1 MGLLDKLF
9 GKKEQPEFKKVDR
22 EILSLENQNGRLE
35 NPTREDLTDY
45 LNCLFDE
52 DDQFV
57 TLTLAKAK
65 DGVRFVQATFAGAK
79 LIVQLGL
86 EENNKTHLVEKVC
99 DTGKECADIFYQ
111 FYDFGIIDRVAE
123 YTPVQF

>member
-1 MGLLDKLF
+1 MGLFNKLF
-9 GKKEQPEFKKVDR
+9 GKKEQMEFKKVDG
-22 EILSLENQNGRLE
+22 EVLTLENQNGSLE
-35 NPTREDLTDY
+35 NPTREDLKDY

-52 DDQFV
+52 DDQFI

-65 DGVRFVQATFAGAK
+65 AGVRFVQATFAGTK

-99 DTGKECADIFYQ
+99 DRSKECVDIFYQ
-111 FYDFGIIDRVAE
+111 FYDFGTVENISE
-123 YTPVQF
+123 YAPVQF

>member
-1 MGLLDKLF
+1 MGLLNKLF
-9 GKKEQPEFKKVDR
+9 GKKEQTEFKKVDGDV
-22 EILSLENQNGRLE
+22 LTLENQNGSIE
-35 NPTREDLTDY
+35 NPTREDLKDY
-45 LNCLFDE
+45 LNCLLDE
-52 DDQFV
+52 DDQFI

-65 DGVRFVQATFAGAK
+65 DGVRFVQATFAGTK

-99 DTGKECADIFYQ
+99 DTGKECTDIFYQ
-111 FYDFGIIDRVAE
+111 FYDFGIVDRVAD

>member
-1 MGLLDKLF
+1 MGLLDRFFK
-9 GKKEQPEFKKVDR
+9 KKEQPEFTKVEGDV
-22 EILSLENQNGRLE
+22 LTLENQNGCIE
-35 NPTREDLTDY
+35 NPTRVDLKNY

-57 TLTLAKAK
+57 TLSLPQAK
-65 DGVRFVQATFAGAK
+65 DGVRFIQATFAGTK

-86 EENNKTHLVEKVC
+86 EENNKTRLVEKECV
-99 DTGKECADIFYQ
+99 TGGECTNIFYQ
-111 FYDFGIIDRVAE
+111 FYDFGIVDRVSD

>member
-1 MGLLDKLF
+1 MGLLNKLF
-9 GKKEQPEFKKVDR
+9 GKKEQIEFKKV
-22 EILSLENQNGRLE
+22 EGNVLTLENQNRKLE
-35 NPTREDLTDY
+35 NPTREDLKDY

-52 DDQFV
+52 DDQFI

-65 DGVRFVQATFAGAK
+65 DGVRFVQATFAGTK

-99 DTGKECADIFYQ
+99 DRSEECVEIFYR
-111 FYDFGIIDRVAE
+111 FYDLGTVKNISE
-123 YTPVQF
+123 YAPVQF